1 MGSGCGG
8 GVKSVALG
16 GELAHAFPFQDEAVG
31 VVDEAVE
38 DGVGQRRIADDVV
51 PVFDRN
57 LAGDDG

>member
-8 GVKSVALG
+8 DVKSVALG
-16 GELAHAFPFQDEAVG
+16 GELAHAFLSG
-31 VVDEAVE
+31 RGGGIVDEAVE

-57 LAGDDG
+57 LTGDDG